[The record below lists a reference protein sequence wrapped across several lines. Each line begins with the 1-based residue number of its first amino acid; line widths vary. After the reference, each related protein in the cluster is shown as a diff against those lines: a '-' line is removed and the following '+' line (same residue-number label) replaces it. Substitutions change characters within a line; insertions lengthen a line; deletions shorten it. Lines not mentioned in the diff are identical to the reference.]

1 MINTRKSGILLHITS
16 LPSAYGIGDLGPCA
30 YEFVDFLK
38 QAGQA
43 LWQIVPLN
51 PTSPEGHN
59 SPYNSFS
66 AFAGNT
72 LLISPD
78 ILAKEGFLS
87 EKDLKPKPDF
97 PDGYC
102 DYAEAGNYK
111 RRLFDI
117 AYSCFKKGTKPNSPY
132 DKFCSSNSGWLEDYA
147 LFVVLKRHCRGK
159 AWNEWERPLRDRL
172 PEALDSA
179 RKAYADELEKEKFL
193 QYIFFKQWSALK
205 KYCHKNAIKVIG
217 DIPIYVMLDSSDVWT
232 NASLFKLDRHK
243 RPPYVSGVPPDYF
256 SKTGQLWGN
265 PVYKWNRLK
274 KTGYNWWIRRF
285 RHMFRLFDIVRV
297 DHFRGFV
304 AFWQIPANKKTAVNG
319 KWVRAPARNFFRTL
333 LKTFPRLPI
342 IAEDLG
348 IITPDVK
355 KVMHRFKFPG
365 MRVLL
370 FAFGEDDPHHPYLPH
385 NFIPDCIAYT
395 GTHDNNTVKGW
406 FLDDASLEEKRR
418 LFEYLGH
425 EIDADNI
432 YMEFIK
438 MCEASSANTVIIP
451 MQDMLGLGQEARMN
465 TPSKSEGNWRW
476 RLSPGQLKKSL
487 SKEILDLVKT
497 YGRD

>member
-1 MINTRKSGILLHITS
+1 MNTRKSGILMHITS
-16 LPSAYGIGDLGPCA
+16 LPSPYGIGDMGPSA
-30 YEFVDFLK
+30 YKFVEFLK

-43 LWQIVPLN
+43 FWQILPLN
-51 PTSPEGHN
+51 ATSLESHN

-78 ILAKEGFLS
+78 ILVEEGFLS
-87 EKDLKPKPDF
+87 ENDLKPKPDF
-97 PDGYC
+97 PEEYC
-102 DYAEAGNYK
+102 DYKEVVSYK
-111 RRLFDI
+111 GRLFDI
-117 AYSCFKKGTKPNSPY
+117 VYNYFKKDAKLDSSY
-132 DKFCSSNSGWLEDYA
+132 CKFCFTNSGWLEDYA
-147 LFVVLKRHCRGK
+147 LFVVLKRHNEGRP
-159 AWNEWERPLRDRL
+159 WNEWERPLRDRA
-172 PEALDSA
+172 PKALDSA

-193 QYIFFKQWSALK
+193 QYIFFKQWFTLK
-205 KYCHKNAIKVIG
+205 KYCYKNGVKVIG
-217 DIPIYVMLDSSDVWT
+217 DIPIYVMLDSSDVWS
-232 NASLFKLDRHK
+232 NVSLFKLDKHK

-274 KTGYNWWIRRF
+274 KTGYKWWIRRF
-285 RHMFRLFDIVRV
+285 RHAFRLFDIVRV

-304 AFWQIPANKKTAVNG
+304 AFWQVPAHEKIAIRGRWVKAPAN
-319 KWVRAPARNFFRTL
+319 NFFKTL
-333 LKTFPRLPI
+333 LKAFPRLPI

-355 KVMHRFKFPG
+355 RVMRKFRFPG

-370 FAFGEDDPHHPYLPH
+370 FAFGEDNPRHPYLPC
-385 NFIPDCIAYT
+385 NFIHDCVAYT

-406 FLDDASLEEKRR
+406 FVNEASGEEKKR
-418 LFEYLGH
+418 LSGYLGH
-425 EIDADNI
+425 EVGVDNVNI
-432 YMEFIK
+432 EFIK
-438 MCEASSANTVIIP
+438 MCESSISNTVIIP
-451 MQDMLGLGQEARMN
+451 MQDILGLGQEARMN

-476 RLSPGQLKKSL
+476 RLSSGQLKKGL